1 MSRAAAPSISQQDAS
16 SLDRSPAAVVCTD
29 PPYYDN
35 VPYAELSDF
44 FYIWVKQS
52 LKDME
57 LRSFQTLL
65 VPKDAE
71 LVAEP
76 YRQGGREASREFF
89 ENGMRAV
96 WVRLRRRAELEETW
110 DPGTDE
116 RLTVWEVTH
125 HLSRRLER
133 QGESG
138 AAEVFAKVEG
148 MTDSARA
155 LAYRLFNICERKK
168 WAEEARPYNALIA
181 SWQQIEKLASE
192 SGSEPGVG
200 QGALDM

>member
-1 MSRAAAPSISQQDAS
+1 MAIFSRCDKVLEADGTEMSVRDALVLINRTLDEVLREQEGDFDSDTGFAIQWFSQYGFSEGRYGEADVLARAYGVGVDG
-16 SLDRSPAAVVCTD
+16 
-29 PPYYDN
+29 
-35 VPYAELSDF
+35 
-44 FYIWVKQS
+44 
-52 LKDME
+52 
-57 LRSFQTLL
+57 L
-65 VPKDAE
+65 VRAGV
-71 LVAEP
+71 L
-76 YRQGGREASREFF
+76 EA
-89 ENGMRAV
+89 RAGK
-96 WVRLRRRAELEETW
+96 VRLLRRAELEETW

-125 HLSRRLER
+125 HLSRRLEH

-138 AAEVFAKVEG
+138 AADLFAKVEG

-168 WAEEARPYNALIA
+168 WAEEARPYNALIT
-181 SWQQIEKLASE
+181 SWQQIEKLSSE